1 MKSALPVEENSRPSG
16 RIGRY
21 ISPFR
26 YPGGKSWFMDHVRR
40 WLKAQIK
47 KPKVLVEPFGGGA
60 GVSLISV
67 YEKLVERAVFSE
79 IDRDVAATWE
89 TVLNGHA
96 VWLANEIL
104 TFRVSRE
111 RVETKLKE
119 EPKTDH
125 ERAFQCLLK
134 NRTARGGV
142 LSVGAGLI
150 RSGENGKG
158 LKSRWYPETLSNRI
172 HAIARLKGQLSFS
185 KSDAFKVIAQ
195 YLDRADT
202 VFFVDPPY
210 TQAARRLYTHW
221 DIEHEELFRLLH
233 DAKGQVLM
241 TYDDTKEVRRWAN
254 RYGFKV
260 RRISMR
266 TTHHQRKSELMISRE
281 FDWLKVKKF
290 PGSASN

>member
-1 MKSALPVEENSRPSG
+1 MKPELPVEENSRSSG

-40 WLKAQIK
+40 WLKAQMK
-47 KPKVLVEPFGGGA
+47 KPKILVEPFGGGA

-67 YEKLVERAVFSE
+67 NEKLVERAVFSE
-79 IDRDVAATWE
+79 IDQDVAATWE
-89 TVLNGHA
+89 TMLNGHA

-111 RVETKLKE
+111 RVETKLKK

-142 LSVGAGLI
+142 LSIGAGLI

-266 TTHHQRKSELMISRE
+266 KSELMISRD

>member
-1 MKSALPVEENSRPSG
+1 MKSALPVEENSRSSG

-67 YEKLVERAVFSE
+67 HEKLVERAIFSE

-104 TFRVSRE
+104 TFRVNRE
-111 RVETKLKE
+111 RVEKKLKE

-172 HAIARLKGQLSFS
+172 HAIASLKGQLSFS

-195 YLDRADT
+195 YLDQADT

-221 DIEHEELFRLLH
+221 NIEHEELFKLLQ

-266 TTHHQRKSELMISRE
+266 TTHHQRKSELMISRD